1 MTEDRAVKRISLVA
15 ILMAATIAGASA
27 QGRPDSRAMSCAQ
40 VQQLIVDN
48 GAVVLT
54 TGQFTYDRYVAS
66 RQFCSHPS
74 VPVIASVQTR
84 DANQCPVYRCGQDIF
99 LFDD

>member
-1 MTEDRAVKRISLVA
+1 MEERVVTKMSMAA
-15 ILMAATIAGASA
+15 MMMAATIAGAAA
-27 QGRPDSRAMSCAQ
+27 QGRPDSRQMSCAQ
-40 VQQLIVDN
+40 VQNLIVQN

-66 RQFCSHPS
+66 RQFCSHPNI
-74 VPVIASVQTR
+74 PVIDSIQTR
-84 DANQCPVYRCGQDIF
+84 AANQCPVYRCGQDLF